1 MTRLRTA
8 TALALALLAAPAMV
22 SAQEATSLLD
32 TSADAT
38 ASEATFSTQGTRQRG
53 FVFSLRGGV
62 GMEPKY
68 LGSDEYGV
76 TPDLGFRFHGLR
88 LSDGLDFGDS
98 DAWNDFRGFDVH
110 GSFDYIGKRD
120 ASEYDDLDGMDD
132 IDATVE
138 LGMGVGYTAEN
149 YRTYADVRRGFG
161 GHEGWVGEAGFDF
174 ISRPT
179 SDWRLSMGPR
189 LYWGNDEV
197 ADTYFGVS
205 ASEATGD
212 RPAYD
217 ADGGLLGAGA
227 EFVARYQINRDWG
240 LEGGVEYR
248 SLLNDAADSPIV
260 DDGAQDQWSVRFGV
274 IRVVR
279 LNF

>member
-1 MTRLRTA
+1 MTFRSQA
-8 TALALALLAAPAMV
+8 AALALALLAVPAMV
-22 SAQEATSLLD
+22 SAQDMTSPLDSATGS
-32 TSADAT
+32 TVAPAT
-38 ASEATFSTQGTRQRG
+38 VSSQNTRQRG

-62 GMEPKY
+62 GMAPKY

-88 LSDGLDFGDS
+88 LSDGLDFGNG

-110 GSFDYIGKRD
+110 GSFDFIGKRD
-120 ASEYDDLDGMDD
+120 ASEYDDLRGMDD
-132 IDATVE
+132 IDAAVE
-138 LGMGVGYTAEN
+138 LGIGVGYTAEN

-197 ADTYFGVS
+197 ASTYFGVS
-205 ASEATGD
+205 ASEATAD

-217 ADGGLLGAGA
+217 AEGGLLGAGA

-240 LEGGVEYR
+240 LEGGVTYR

-274 IRVVR
+274 IRVIR

>member
-1 MTRLRTA
+1 MTTFRTA
-8 TALALALLAAPAMV
+8 TAVALALLAAPAMV
-22 SAQEATSLLD
+22 SAQEVTSLLD
-32 TSADAT
+32 NASDTT
-38 ASEATFSTQGTRQRG
+38 ASPALSSQSTRQRG
-53 FVFSLRGGV
+53 FVFSLRGGI
-62 GMEPKY
+62 GMAPEY
-68 LGSDEYGV
+68 LGSDEYSV
-76 TPDLGFRFHGLR
+76 VPDLGFRFHSLR

-110 GSFDYIGKRD
+110 GSFDYIGERD
-120 ASEYDDLDGMDD
+120 SSEYDGLRGMDD
-132 IDATVE
+132 IDAAVE
-138 LGMGVGYTAEN
+138 LGIGVGYTAEN

-174 ISRPT
+174 ITRPT

-205 ASEATGD
+205 ASEATSD

-240 LEGGVEYR
+240 LEGGVTYR

-274 IRVVR
+274 IRVIR